1 MRIME
6 NNEQEKSTISN
17 TQVADSTSTTQTNNA
32 VANNNNATAEISS
45 LSRAELVTFINNKLT
60 SKNVANQTKIIEE
73 AKKQF
78 DTLTEQIVNQ
88 KREEYKAEHEGTD
101 EGFVPDSD
109 DADIDMQTTYSEYKK
124 QLATEQNANSKQ
136 KRAIIEQMEQLLQG
150 NDVSQYNK
158 QFRELLEQWRTIGHV
173 QATEAHELNAK
184 QKRLTDQFFENL
196 KLNHDMRELDQKRNY
211 EAKIKLCEQ
220 AEELAQMQSATK
232 SFNQIQSLHAQW
244 KQIGAVP
251 FEVRDELWERFKKAT
266 TTINNRFHKYLDES
280 KEREKANY
288 EAKLA
293 LIAQVEEIQKE
304 DLTTRKAI
312 DLAINK
318 IEELQ
323 QKWRTI
329 GIVPKAVNAEV
340 YSTFRKACDQIYS
353 IRRAF
358 HKQQNEVFKQ
368 NLELK
373 KRLIE
378 KAEALKDSTDW
389 KATFDK
395 FVAIQKEW
403 KKIGP
408 VPHNVANSTWEK
420 FKTTCDYFFEQR
432 EKALGYQDSERENN
446 YIQKKQILD
455 ELKAAQL
462 PTDSDELFKTLQEYQ
477 QRWNSVGQ
485 LPSKKHEIQQEF
497 ANIINK
503 LYDQCATEDAS
514 KNLQRFK
521 AKMEMLNQSAD
532 GQQKIEQERN
542 KLISKIKQLE
552 ADANT
557 LDNNIGFFSKS
568 KQSDKLIANFENK
581 IKTVRQ
587 NIEQINE
594 KLDII
599 DSL

>member
-304 DLTTRKAI
+304 DLTTHKAI

-368 NLELK
+368 NFELK

-455 ELKAAQL
+455 ELKVAQL